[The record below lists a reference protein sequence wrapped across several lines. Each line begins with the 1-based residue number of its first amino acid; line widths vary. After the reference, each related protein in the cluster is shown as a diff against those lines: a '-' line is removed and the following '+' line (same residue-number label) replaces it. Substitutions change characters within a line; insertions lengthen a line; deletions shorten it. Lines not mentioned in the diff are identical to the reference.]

1 MSIRVGIDL
10 VAAEEVQESL
20 RAAHGDR
27 YLERVYTDRELEDC
41 RTSSGIDA
49 ERLAARFA
57 AKEATLK
64 VLPIGDEGLAMTTI
78 EVRRDASGRVHVEL
92 SGRAAELAT
101 QVGIAELSMS
111 LTHQGG
117 FAAAVVV
124 AELHEAGVIT
134 SRSG

>member
-1 MSIRVGIDL
+1 VGIDL
-10 VAAEEVQESL
+10 VAAEEVRETL
-20 RAAHGDR
+20 RTAHGER

-41 RTSSGIDA
+41 RTSTGIDP

-64 VLPIGDEGLAMTTI
+64 VLPLGDEGVALNAI
-78 EVRRDASGRVHVEL
+78 EVRREPSGRVHLEL
-92 SGRAAELAT
+92 SGRAADLAT
-101 QVGIAELSMS
+101 EAGIAELSMS

-124 AELHEAGVIT
+124 AELREAGVA
-134 SRSG
+134 SGDA